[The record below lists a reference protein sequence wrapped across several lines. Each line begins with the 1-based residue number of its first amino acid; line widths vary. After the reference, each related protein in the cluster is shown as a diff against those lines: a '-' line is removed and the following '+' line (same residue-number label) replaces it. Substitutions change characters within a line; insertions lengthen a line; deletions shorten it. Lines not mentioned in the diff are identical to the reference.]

1 MAERVLAGAVED
13 WADEPCRVV
22 RVGDAPVLVL
32 RQGEEFFAID
42 NRCPHMGFPLHRGD
56 VHDGLLDCHWHHA
69 RFDITCGATLDPWAD
84 DVDRYRVVVEDGNV
98 YVDPE
103 RPPRDPRAHGLDRIG
118 RGLEHNLRL
127 VTAKGA
133 IELEQSGLPLKA
145 ALDAGARFGAT
156 QNDRGWSSGLTILS
170 CMANVYGALEPADRA
185 RALTK
190 ALAWVAAECEGRP
203 PRRPLRALEGTGR
216 DAAGLRAWLR
226 ETVEVRDADGA
237 ERVLRTLVET
247 HGPDA
252 ALNAVLATVT
262 DHRYCEVGHVLDFA
276 VKAAELAERVNEELA
291 VQLFTSLVPQL
302 VSMQRME
309 ETNAWRRPVDVAS
322 LVARFAE
329 DLPAFGDGA
338 LPDEAALV
346 ARLLENDPEKSL
358 QVLVDRLREGVSPIA
373 LADTVVEAA
382 VLRVLRF
389 GKANEVPDWDT
400 VHHTLTYANAT
411 AEAMRR
417 VPSPEL
423 FRAVLDGA
431 ASVYLDRFLNLPPAK
446 LVPADGE
453 GAGDLLALYDQRAS
467 VDEAA
472 AAAAGN
478 PNLAT
483 LGHALLREDAGFHD
497 YQQIDVAWRRLER
510 RGNPRALVAAARWL
524 AARYPT
530 QRAQEQT
537 FAIAWRL
544 NRGDTLFEA

>member
-1 MAERVLAGAVED
+1 MSDLVLAGAVEE
-13 WADEPCRVV
+13 WAANPCKVV
-22 RVGDAPVLVL
+22 SVGEAPVLVL

-84 DVDRYRVVVEDGNV
+84 DVDAYRVVVEDGNV

-103 RPPRDPRAHGLDRIG
+103 RPPRDPKLHGLDRIG

-133 IELEQSGLPLKA
+133 IELEQGGVPLDA
-145 ALDAGARFGAT
+145 ALEAGARFGAT
-156 QNDRGWSSGLTILS
+156 QNDGGWSSGLTILS
-170 CMANVYGALEPADRA
+170 CMANVYDALEPAERA

-190 ALAWVAAECEGRP
+190 ALAWIAAECEGRP
-203 PRRPLRALEGTGR
+203 PRRPLPALDGTGR

-237 ERVLRTLVET
+237 ERVLRTLAET
-247 HGPDA
+247 HGTDA
-252 ALNAVLATVT
+252 ALDAVLAAVT

-276 VKAAELAERVNEELA
+276 VKAAELAERVDDDLA
-291 VQLFTSLVPQL
+291 VLLFTSLVAPL

-309 ETNAWRRPVDVAS
+309 ETNAWRRPVDVAA
-322 LVARFAE
+322 LVARFSE
-329 DLPAFGDGA
+329 DLPAFGDGT
-338 LPDEAALV
+338 LPDEDALV
-346 ARLLENDPEKSL
+346 ALMHQDDPEKSL
-358 QVLVDRLREGVSPIA
+358 QALADHLREGVSPVA
-373 LADTVVEAA
+373 LADAVVEAA

-411 AEAMRR
+411 AEAMRC

-446 LVPADGE
+446 LPPEDG
-453 GAGDLLALYDQRAS
+453 GGDLLALYDQRAS
-467 VDEAA
+467 VDAA
-472 AAAAGN
+472 AAAAAAR
-478 PNLAT
+478 PDLAT
-483 LGHALLREDAGFHD
+483 LGRGLLREDAGFHD
-497 YQQIDVAWRRLER
+497 YQQVDIAWRRLER
-510 RGNPRALVAAARWL
+510 RKDPRALVAAARWL

-544 NRGDTLFEA
+544 HRGDTLFET

>member
-1 MAERVLAGAVED
+1 MADRVLAGAVAD
-13 WADEPCRVV
+13 WADDPCKVV
-22 RVGDAPVLVL
+22 SVGDAPVLVL
-32 RQGEEFFAID
+32 RQGEEFFTID

-69 RFDITCGATLDPWAD
+69 RFDITCGGTLDPWAD

-103 RPPRDPRAHGLDRIG
+103 RPPRDPRAHGLNRIG

-133 IELEQSGLPLKA
+133 IELEQGGVPLEV
-145 ALDAGARFGAT
+145 ALNAGARFGGT

-170 CMANVYGALEPADRA
+170 CLANVYGALEPPHRA

-190 ALAWVAAECEGRP
+190 ALAWIAAECEGRP
-203 PRRPLRALEGTGR
+203 PRRPLPALEGTER

-237 ERVLRTLVET
+237 ERVLRTLAET
-247 HGPDA
+247 YGPDA
-252 ALNAVLATVT
+252 ALDAVLAAVT

-276 VKAAELAERVNEELA
+276 VKAAELAERVDEALA
-291 VQLFTSLVPQL
+291 VQLFTSLVPPL

-322 LVARFAE
+322 LVTRFAE
-329 DLPAFGDGA
+329 DLPAFSDGA

-346 ARLLENDPEKSL
+346 ALLLESDPEEGL
-358 QVLVDRLREGVSPIA
+358 QALVDRLREGVSPVA
-373 LADTVVEAA
+373 LADAVVEAA

-417 VPSPEL
+417 APSPEL

-446 LVPADGE
+446 LPAADGG
-453 GAGDLLALYDQRAS
+453 GAEDLLALYDQRAS

-472 AAAAGN
+472 AAAAGS
-478 PNLAT
+478 PDLAT
-483 LGHALLREDAGFHD
+483 LGHAVLREDAGFHD
-497 YQQIDVAWRRLER
+497 YQEVDIAWRRLER
-510 RGNPRALVAAARWL
+510 RGSPRALVAAARWL

-537 FAIAWRL
+537 FTIAWRL
-544 NRGDTLFEA
+544 HRGDTLFEA